1 MHWKREHFTKNILV
15 LCWLLWLR
23 FDQQCSWKKK
33 YKLQSHA
40 ILELCIKVY
49 GNIHT
54 IESNL
59 LLPIGSCLK
68 KGCLPNPTL
77 MAINSP
83 NQKYIYI
90 YIYLWAK
97 YFLHS
102 DPALF
107 PYPYLKAFDT
117 LPGLPRKHNSLL
129 LDNG

>member
-23 FDQQCSWKKK
+23 FDKQCSWKKK
-33 YKLQSHA
+33 HKLQSHA
-40 ILELCIKVY
+40 ILELCIKTMVTY
-49 GNIHT
+49 IPLNPIFFFQSAAAWRKVAYQIQHSWRSIHQ
-54 IESNL
+54 IKN
-59 LLPIGSCLK
+59 
-68 KGCLPNPTL
+68 
-77 MAINSP
+77 
-83 NQKYIYI
+83 IYI